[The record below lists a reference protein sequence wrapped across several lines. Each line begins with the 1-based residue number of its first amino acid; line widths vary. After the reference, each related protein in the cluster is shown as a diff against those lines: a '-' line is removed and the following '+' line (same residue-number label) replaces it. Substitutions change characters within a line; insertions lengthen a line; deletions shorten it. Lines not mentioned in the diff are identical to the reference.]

1 MYGTDTAMGVTV
13 TVLIAASLI
22 AACFIV
28 IAQSI
33 LLSTR
38 HIFAWGFDNVVP
50 GKFASIS
57 ERFGT
62 PVFTTLVLWVI
73 SEVVLWITIFQSS
86 AIGVLTNAGLAEA
99 VGYGPAL
106 VAAMVFSR
114 RRKDLF
120 ERSPSTTRFKV
131 GGAYLITILGAI
143 GSIGFAAIV
152 VFVYAFPQIGFP
164 ITATNIGFIIAVFL
178 CGGIL
183 YYAAKYYRKGQ
194 GIELDMAFK
203 QIPPE

>member
-1 MYGTDTAMGVTV
+1 
-13 TVLIAASLI
+13 
-22 AACFIV
+22 V

-38 HIFAWGFDNVVP
+38 HIFAWGFDNVIP
-50 GKFASIS
+50 SKFASVN

-62 PVFTTLVLWVI
+62 PVFTTLVLWVV
-73 SEVVLWITIFQSS
+73 SEIVLWITIFQSS
-86 AIGVLTNAGLAEA
+86 AISVLTNAGLAEA

-120 ERSPSTTRFKV
+120 NSSPSTTKFKV
-131 GGAYLITILGAI
+131 AGVHLITILGAI

-178 CGGIL
+178 FGGIV

-194 GIELDMAFK
+194 GIDIDMAFK